1 MKCCLK
7 QKLATKYRP
16 ISKEGFIRRMAY
28 EYWVIM
34 RCCLRGNKA
43 FIVRCLIV
51 NFNCHSV
58 STVLQHKVGVAAVL
72 IDIIEMILRI
82 EVSGL
87 LCTKGFTKQLYK

>member
-34 RCCLRGNKA
+34 RCCPKFFDNK
-43 FIVRCLIV
+43 
-51 NFNCHSV
+51 
-58 STVLQHKVGVAAVL
+58 
-72 IDIIEMILRI
+72 
-82 EVSGL
+82 
-87 LCTKGFTKQLYK
+87 